1 MTQNYF
7 IGDERLEVFA
17 PTGKPMRM
25 GQPEELNIS
34 DYKKINDFIEEKN
47 FEDAYKYL
55 SVVEIANT
63 GMFALLTQ
71 WAIQFIITSKKYL
84 DPSQRQELLNK
95 SYEHFTEQLQT
106 IEKNEDNSNVSRI
119 IIAISQVFHPDNLN
133 CENAYGLQENLQSP
147 EQSIMIK
154 LSHTTVELMNQTKVA
169 LDEKNYQSSKDM
181 CDDYYRSARALHDS
195 IVQYTNSYPTV
206 AYQLFGQ
213 EIAEKLVQH
222 SFIDAPF
229 FPVLW
234 GLADVLSPSQLAA
247 FLLEHLRDHF
257 SGEDRGGSAKIIEHF
272 DRYQLIFDPCGSG
285 GALRRRCKNN
295 DYILQNAS
303 PGTFNIPNAVPLYC
317 THCAFNAITS
327 IERFGF
333 PIYVTEFNTDPD
345 KPCGWTVYKDPQGIP
360 EKYFENVGCKKDESK
375 FKREW

>member
-106 IEKNEDNSNVSRI
+106 IEKTKI
-119 IIAISQVFHPDNLN
+119 ILMYL
-133 CENAYGLQENLQSP
+133 ELLLQYL
-147 EQSIMIK
+147 K
-154 LSHTTVELMNQTKVA
+154 
-169 LDEKNYQSSKDM
+169 
-181 CDDYYRSARALHDS
+181 
-195 IVQYTNSYPTV
+195 
-206 AYQLFGQ
+206 
-213 EIAEKLVQH
+213 
-222 SFIDAPF
+222 SFI
-229 FPVLW
+229 L
-234 GLADVLSPSQLAA
+234 
-247 FLLEHLRDHF
+247 
-257 SGEDRGGSAKIIEHF
+257 II
-272 DRYQLIFDPCGSG
+272 LTV
-285 GALRRRCKNN
+285 K
-295 DYILQNAS
+295 
-303 PGTFNIPNAVPLYC
+303 
-317 THCAFNAITS
+317 THM
-327 IERFGF
+327 
-333 PIYVTEFNTDPD
+333 
-345 KPCGWTVYKDPQGIP
+345 
-360 EKYFENVGCKKDESK
+360 GCKKICK
-375 FKREW
+375 VQNNQ